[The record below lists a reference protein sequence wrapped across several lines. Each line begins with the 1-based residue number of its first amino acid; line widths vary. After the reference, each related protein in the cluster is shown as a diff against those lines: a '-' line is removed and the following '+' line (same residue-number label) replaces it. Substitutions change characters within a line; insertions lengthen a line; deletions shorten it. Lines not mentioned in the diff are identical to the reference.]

1 MVITSPNKTEN
12 KITWEKE
19 FSLLT
24 NRFILKDLFK
34 VVLIATV
41 IFQILL
47 VLTAFL
53 VDKDVADMI
62 MPLVVDLGIFAGL
75 SLLFLFSMLILGN
88 RYHAEFTVDDKGITY
103 KSGSREKK
111 INRLVLLLLLL
122 LKPRMSGAGFLAV
135 SGESGSFSWKEIYKI
150 ISYSKAKVIEVK
162 NSWRTVVRLYCTA
175 ENFGEVRSLCNQQLE
190 KADAWRVKN
199 PKKASKKKP
208 FYFYILWIFLAVILT
223 LCATAWSYVEY
234 GDSMIQVIIFSGFLT
249 IVSGF
254 AFGKTLSKI
263 VSLLAVPGTLFFSYQ
278 LYNLA
283 RKTSEDFMG
292 HTKYGYEYD
301 PARFYITLAGV
312 VFLLA
317 MNVYAVI
324 KRNK

>member
-1 MVITSPNKTEN
+1 MEN

-34 VVLIATV
+34 VVFITIV

-47 VLTAFL
+47 VLVAFL
-53 VDKDVADMI
+53 VDKDVTDMI
-62 MPLVVDLGIFAGL
+62 MPLYVDLGIFAGM

-88 RYHAEFTVDDKGITY
+88 RYKAEFTVDDKGITY
-103 KSGSREKK
+103 KSGLREKR
-111 INRLVLLLLLL
+111 INRLVLLLMLLT
-122 LKPRMSGAGFLAV
+122 KPRMSGAGFLAV
-135 SGESGSFSWKEIYKI
+135 SGESGSFAWKEIYKI
-150 ISYSKAKVIEVK
+150 IPYSGAQVIEVK

-175 ENFGEVRSLCNQQLE
+175 ENFDKVLSLCNEQLK
-190 KADAWRVKN
+190 KADEWRIEN
-199 PKKASKKKP
+199 PKNVGKKKP
-208 FYFYILWIFLAVILT
+208 FYFYILWTLLAVILT

-234 GDSMIQVIIFSGFLT
+234 GDSMIQVIIFSGVLT

-254 AFGKTLSKI
+254 AFGKVLSKI
-263 VSLLAVPGTLFFSYQ
+263 VSLPAVLGTLFFSYQ
-278 LYNLA
+278 LYDLA
-283 RKTSEDFMG
+283 HKTSEDFMG
-292 HTKYGYEYD
+292 NAKYGYEYD

-317 MNVYAVI
+317 MNVYAI
-324 KRNK
+324 LKRNK